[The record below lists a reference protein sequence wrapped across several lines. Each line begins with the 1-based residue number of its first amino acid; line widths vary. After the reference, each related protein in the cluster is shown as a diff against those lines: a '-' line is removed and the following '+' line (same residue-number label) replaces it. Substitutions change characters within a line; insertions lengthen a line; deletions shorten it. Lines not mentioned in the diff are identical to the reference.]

1 MPHWRELR
9 ALYSRTAVL
18 DMIAV
23 LADPGK
29 YVGGESL
36 SVASKS
42 AARCF
47 HVIEG
52 CLYTTNKAGGFKRR

>member
-9 ALYSRTAVL
+9 ELYSRTAVL

-42 AARCF
+42 AARCSMLLT
-47 HVIEG
+47 I
-52 CLYTTNKAGGFKRR
+52 